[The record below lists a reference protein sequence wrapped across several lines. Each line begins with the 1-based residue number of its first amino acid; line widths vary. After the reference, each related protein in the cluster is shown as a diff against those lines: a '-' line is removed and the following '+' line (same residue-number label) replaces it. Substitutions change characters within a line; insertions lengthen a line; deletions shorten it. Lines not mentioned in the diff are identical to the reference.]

1 MSGQDV
7 KEDLESRIYKRIG
20 SKNKRDYNY
29 MRESQAAEMAQND
42 KIVIMQQKSDRGI
55 TNIDLILEP
64 NKFDELSSKVRLGFE
79 EYCDVINDLIEE
91 EEADWNELRMK
102 DQVNITRDAIIQATI
117 LKYAEEEYSIN
128 KEAYSGK
135 DINYIK
141 RYDTEGRFLGEATIL
156 TLTAIPMMGVKVK

>member
-20 SKNKRDYNY
+20 SKNKRDYY

-64 NKFDELSSKVRLGFE
+64 NKFDELSSKVRLGF
-79 EYCDVINDLIEE
+79 
-91 EEADWNELRMK
+91 
-102 DQVNITRDAIIQATI
+102 
-117 LKYAEEEYSIN
+117 
-128 KEAYSGK
+128 
-135 DINYIK
+135 
-141 RYDTEGRFLGEATIL
+141 
-156 TLTAIPMMGVKVK
+156 